1 MITIKNKAELD
12 IMKKAGEIVALA
24 HEIVKEKAKPGV
36 TTKEL
41 DKIAEEV
48 IRKHNAI
55 PSFKGYEG
63 LPGAMNFPSSICA
76 SLNEEVVHGIPS
88 NRVLKDGDILSVD
101 IGAFYEGYHGDAAR
115 TIPIGN
121 VSDKAINLIEVTKE
135 SFFRGIEKAVCG
147 NRIIDIAGAIE
158 DYVKEHGYS
167 VVRDYVGHGIG
178 TKMHED
184 PSVPNYR
191 SKFRGPRLQKGMTI
205 AVEPMVNVGTY
216 KVKVLGNKWTVVTA
230 DGELSAHYENTIAI
244 TEKEPMI
251 LTMLY

>member
-1 MITIKNKAELD
+1 MITIKNQTELD

-24 HEIVKEKAKPGV
+24 HEEVKKNAKPGV
-36 TTKEL
+36 TTSEL
-41 DKIAEEV
+41 DRIVEEL
-48 IRKHNAI
+48 IRKHKAI

-63 LPGAMNFPSSICA
+63 VNGAMNFPSSICA

-88 NRVLKDGDILSVD
+88 NRILKDGDILSVD
-101 IGAFYEGYHGDAAR
+101 IGACYNGYHGDAAR

-121 VSDKAINLIEVTKE
+121 VSEKAADLIRVTRE
-135 SFFRGIEKAVCG
+135 SFFKGIEKAICG

-158 DYVKEHGYS
+158 DYVEEHGYS

-178 TKMHED
+178 TRMHED

-205 AVEPMVNVGTY
+205 AVEPMVNIGTY
-216 KVKVLGNKWTVVTA
+216 KVRVLGNKWTVVTC
-230 DGELSAHYENTIAI
+230 DGKLSAHYENTIAI
-244 TEKEPMI
+244 TEGEPII
-251 LTMLY
+251 LTLL